1 MSKTLIDPDEI
12 AKPDGPRPMLVRTRR
27 PKADPTNILRG
38 VDWESYVRMRNH
50 PGNGHLRMSYLDGTL
65 ILVSP
70 QFIHDRY
77 GWRIAK
83 VVDLACEGLGI
94 PAQCTVST
102 TLQRRGPGPRKGTAK
117 EPDFGFYFRENEP
130 RMRNKDSIILE
141 VDPPPDLAIEIDNKA
156 DSSRALALYAR
167 IGVPEIWRYK
177 AKTKTLWFGRLV
189 GETYQTIEHSLNLP
203 RLTPA
208 LVLIALE
215 RMNEIGETAAN
226 PWLRDWARGLP
237 EPPV

>member
-1 MSKTLIDPDEI
+1 MATGTSR
-12 AKPDGPRPMLVRTRR
+12 PRVLPG
-27 PKADPTNILRG
+27 NILRG

-50 PGNGHLRMSYLDGTL
+50 PGNDHLRMSYLDGTL

-83 VVDLACEGLGI
+83 VVDEVCEGLGI
-94 PAQCTVST
+94 PSQCTVST
-102 TLQRRGPGPRKGTAK
+102 TLQRKGPGPRKGSAK
-117 EPDFGFYFRENEP
+117 EPDFGFYFRDNEP
-130 RMRNKDSIILE
+130 RMRNKDQIVLE

-156 DSSRALALYAR
+156 DSFKALALYAR
-167 IGVPEIWRYK
+167 IGVPEVWRYK
-177 AKTKTLWFGRLV
+177 AKTKGLWFGRLAD
-189 GETYQTIEHSLNLP
+189 GRYETIDRSLNLP
-203 RLTPA
+203 RLTPP
-208 LVLIALE
+208 LVLLALE
-215 RMNEIGETAAN
+215 RIDEVGETAAK

>member
-1 MSKTLIDPDEI
+1 MATETRH
-12 AKPDGPRPMLVRTRR
+12 PRTAPSNV
-27 PKADPTNILRG
+27 LRG

-50 PGNGHLRMSYLDGTL
+50 PGNDHLRMSYLDGTL

-83 VVDLACEGLGI
+83 VVDEICEGLGI

-102 TLQRRGPGPRKGTAK
+102 TLQRKGPGPRKGSAK
-117 EPDFGFYFRENEP
+117 EPDFGFYFRDNEP
-130 RMRNKDSIILE
+130 RMRSKDTIDLE

-156 DSSRALALYAR
+156 DSSKALALYAR
-167 IGVPEIWRYK
+167 IGVPEVWRYK
-177 AKTKTLWFGRLV
+177 AKTKALWFGRLV
-189 GETYQTIEHSLNLP
+189 GGSYETIERSLNLP

-208 LVLIALE
+208 LVLLALD
-215 RMNEIGETAAN
+215 RMNEMGEIASK
-226 PWLRDWARGLP
+226 PWLREWARGLP
-237 EPPV
+237 EPAA